1 MTPAGD
7 APAGE
12 LDPLGVLGW
21 PAFSNRAEQPYNG
34 LLYSHLR
41 ELGVRVDEHRIS
53 RVLSGRYSIL
63 HLHWPDRRVRDPSV
77 VGAVA
82 RSAGLLALL
91 DVARAR
97 GVRIVWTVH
106 NLEAHEGTY
115 RPWLETRYWQGLIR
129 RVDGFISLFESGL
142 SIIRERFP
150 SLRKRPGFAVPH
162 GHLRNVYPDDVDR
175 AEARRTLG
183 LPPDS
188 RVVAFVGQVRPYKNV
203 LGLIRAFR
211 QLPEPDGRLLVAG
224 RPKPAELARGLRA
237 AAEND
242 PRIRLDLRF
251 IPDDEL
257 HLYLRAADL
266 VALPYRDVLNS
277 SSALLGL
284 SFDRPVLVPNI
295 GGMPDLARSVG
306 EAWVRT
312 YAGDLTPAELNGA
325 LGWAAAGARPD
336 RAPLEHLG
344 WDRVARLTLE
354 AYQAVLE
361 ASRR

>member
-1 MTPAGD
+1 MTATGD
-7 APAGE
+7 APAGD

-21 PAFSNRAEQPYNG
+21 PAFANRAEQPYNW

-41 ELGVRVDEHRIS
+41 KLGIRVDEYGVS
-53 RVLSGRYSIL
+53 RALSGRYSIL
-63 HLHWPDRRVRDPSV
+63 HLHWPDRRVRDPS
-77 VGAVA
+77 AVAAMA

-91 DVARAR
+91 DAARAR

-106 NLEAHEGTY
+106 NLEAHEGTC
-115 RPWLETRYWQGLIR
+115 RPWLETRYWRGLTR

-142 SIIRERFP
+142 PVIRRRFP
-150 SLRKRPGFAVPH
+150 ALRERPGFAVPH
-162 GHLRNVYPDDVDR
+162 GHLRGVYPDEVDR
-175 AEARRTLG
+175 AEARRALG

-203 LGLIRAFR
+203 TGLIRAFR
-211 QLPEPDGRLLVAG
+211 ELPEPDGRLLVAG
-224 RPKPAELARGLRA
+224 RPKPAALARELRA

-242 PRIRLDLRF
+242 PRVRLDLRF

-257 HLYLRAADL
+257 QLCLRAADL
-266 VALPYRDVLNS
+266 VALPYRDVFNS

-295 GGMPDLARSVG
+295 GGMPDLAGSVG

-312 YAGDLTPAELNGA
+312 YAGDLTPAELSGA
-325 LGWAAAGARPD
+325 LGWAAAGTRPD

-344 WDRVARLTLE
+344 WERVARLTLE
-354 AYQAVLE
+354 AYRAVLD